1 MRLIDADAMMK
12 RLKAWDTNDTIDKAL
27 YNFALNRVLE
37 APTVELD
44 TTTHDSIPAKT
55 SKNDGDGT
63 SGDCISRQQAIDALR
78 KTQTYKMFAGD
89 DMLLIDQAEAQTEL
103 MMLPSAQ
110 PERKT
115 GRWIPC
121 PQNASWLYVYKCSEC
136 GGYLQISD
144 VDGNRRITAKYC
156 SYCGA
161 KMKEGEQE

>member
-1 MRLIDADAMMK
+1 MRLIDADAAVESLTEYGNG
-12 RLKAWDTNDTIDKAL
+12 RAI
-27 YNFALNRVLE
+27 YISVEE
-37 APTVELD
+37 AVRRIE
-44 TTTHDSIPAKT
+44 
-55 SKNDGDGT
+55 
-63 SGDCISRQQAIDALR
+63 Q
-78 KTQTYKMFAGD
+78 
-89 DMLLIDQAEAQTEL
+89 
-103 MMLPSAQ
+103 LPSAQ

-121 PQNASWLYVYKCSEC
+121 PQNVSWLYVYKCSEC